1 MVVRQLLKPA
11 LLLATIAVAAASTP
25 ASAQTTIF
33 FERPVRYGN
42 TSSFFY
48 DSRNDNRDFP
58 TNGVFPGNFA
68 ANPFGAVIG
77 RAGFLE
83 SNPYGSRVPY
93 PSQSHVVVVGAP
105 VDCQRYRVDETRK
118 AHRARCGSP

>member
-1 MVVRQLLKPA
+1 MVMRQVLKPA
-11 LLLATIAVAAASTP
+11 FFLAAIAIVTNAAP
-25 ASAQTTIF
+25 ASAQTPGF

-48 DSRNDNRDFP
+48 DNRNDNRDYP

-68 ANPFGAVIG
+68 ANPFDALIG

-83 SNPYGSRVPY
+83 SNPQGSRVPY
-93 PSQSHVVVVGAP
+93 PSQRYIYVVGAP
-105 VDCQRYRVDETRK
+105 VDCQHYRVDETRK